1 MLHVHV
7 IQCVF
12 NDIISLRVL
21 QVCICCYR
29 VLSRDKQVMAE
40 AEESEYFNVLLLGRT
55 GFGKS
60 TTGNKLIEGG
70 KKPGGYAKRWKS
82 VCTSLL
88 YNPDDRSEE
97 PVFKIGHGTE
107 SCTSKC
113 EVLSSNTVRVIDVPG
128 FGTTDRVEGITV
140 NELNLSL
147 VRCIIRIRDELK
159 IKIARVLYFI
169 PFRGVPRKADGPMR
183 EELECLQYYFG
194 NTIFNSMVIV
204 ATYDPY
210 EDYLQERGFRDVD
223 MTYTQTTL
231 RDLFMIMPKI
241 DGKAPCVPPVIF
253 LSMNDS
259 PAKVYAKVE
268 QAKVSNSAGLELSV
282 VEETCIKCSVRVTFS
297 KPPAN
302 RKPMP
307 ISVTH
312 PSGRSEPYTTSK
324 CHPLLVPKYST
335 LSKVL
340 GGMVYILTMGMV
352 YAFTDALPGFTNSDE
367 ECIHCKHTPGSANCK
382 GCLKV
387 EDDFAFKGH
396 ILKVLHSS
404 RIEYICEESSHA

>member
-1 MLHVHV
+1 
-7 IQCVF
+7 
-12 NDIISLRVL
+12 
-21 QVCICCYR
+21 
-29 VLSRDKQVMAE
+29 MAE
-40 AEESEYFNVLLLGRT
+40 AEEPEYFNVLLLGRT

-70 KKPGGYAKRWKS
+70 KKPGCYAKRWKS
-82 VCTSLL
+82 VCSSLL
-88 YNPDDRSEE
+88 YNPDDRSDE

-113 EVLSSNTVRVIDVPG
+113 EILSSNTVRVIDVPG
-128 FGTTDRVEGITV
+128 FGATDRVEGITV
-140 NELNLSL
+140 KELNLTL

-169 PFRGVPRKADGPMR
+169 PFRGVPRKADGPMK

-194 NTIFNSMVIV
+194 NAIFNSMVIV

-210 EDYLQERGFRDVD
+210 EDYLQKRGFRDED
-223 MTYTQTTL
+223 ITDTRTTL
-231 RDLFMIMPKI
+231 CDLFRSMPKI

-259 PAKVYAKVE
+259 PAAVYAKVK
-268 QAKVSNSAGLELSV
+268 QAKVSNSTGLELSV
-282 VEETCIKCSVRVTFS
+282 VEETCIKCAVRMTFS

-302 RKPMP
+302 SKPMP

-312 PSGRSEPYTTSK
+312 PNGVKEAYLTSK

-335 LSKVL
+335 LTKVAGGIFHIVTL
-340 GGMVYILTMGMV
+340 GIVYLLTDKV
-352 YAFTDALPGFTNSDE
+352 PGFTNSDE
-367 ECIHCKHTPGSANCK
+367 ECIHCKRTPGSANYK

-387 EDDFAFKGH
+387 EDDFPLKGQM
-396 ILKVLHSS
+396 LKVLHSS
-404 RIEYICEESSHA
+404 KIEYICEEF